1 MSTENISFQ
10 AEVGKILKLVT
21 HSLYKDKKIFLRE
34 LISNAS
40 DACDKLRYSALTN
53 SKLLDSDTELKVSIK
68 TDKINSQII
77 IEDNGIGM
85 TKKEL
90 IDNLGTIAK
99 SGTANFLEK
108 ITEKNSDSSQLIG
121 QFGVGFY
128 SVFMVADKVQ
138 VYSTKAGSKTG
149 WLWASSGAE
158 KFSLSST
165 NESPNRGTK
174 IVISL
179 NSESKEFSTIDALK
193 PIIHKYSD
201 HLNLPIFFND
211 GKNSEQI
218 NTGMALWARQKK
230 DITNEQYIELY
241 RNISNQFDEPF
252 QTIHFQAEGKLS
264 YIGLIYIPST
274 PPFDLFMPDTRHKL
288 KLHVKRV
295 FISDDIEELVPNY
308 LRFLYGIIDSED
320 LALNVSRET
329 LQFNPMISRI
339 NKRIVNQI
347 LKELSKIAEKEPDK
361 YQTFWKNFGPVL
373 KEGIYTDSDQR
384 DKILNLARF
393 SSLNNTKSISLH
405 QYVAKMPKKQKH
417 IYYLSGQDIEELKN
431 SPHLE
436 SLKINKMDVILMT
449 DPVDEVWIPVASQFE
464 DFTFKSVTHGDI
476 GLPSKNKKT
485 QEGNED
491 DVTELIEWLKEKL
504 IEDVKDVRISSR
516 LSDSPA
522 CIISDD
528 GDLDINIAN
537 MLRERGQL
545 NQEFQRVLE
554 INPSHELIQKM
565 QKQIQKKTSKK
576 NIDDM
581 AFLLLD
587 QAKLIEGEKLS
598 NLGNFSKRI
607 VNLMNN
613 AL

>member
-179 NSESKEFSTIDALK
+179 NL
-193 PIIHKYSD
+193 
-201 HLNLPIFFND
+201 
-211 GKNSEQI
+211 
-218 NTGMALWARQKK
+218 
-230 DITNEQYIELY
+230 
-241 RNISNQFDEPF
+241 
-252 QTIHFQAEGKLS
+252 
-264 YIGLIYIPST
+264 
-274 PPFDLFMPDTRHKL
+274 
-288 KLHVKRV
+288 
-295 FISDDIEELVPNY
+295 
-308 LRFLYGIIDSED
+308 
-320 LALNVSRET
+320 
-329 LQFNPMISRI
+329 
-339 NKRIVNQI
+339 
-347 LKELSKIAEKEPDK
+347 
-361 YQTFWKNFGPVL
+361 KNFLP
-373 KEGIYTDSDQR
+373 
-384 DKILNLARF
+384 
-393 SSLNNTKSISLH
+393 
-405 QYVAKMPKKQKH
+405 
-417 IYYLSGQDIEELKN
+417 
-431 SPHLE
+431 
-436 SLKINKMDVILMT
+436 LM
-449 DPVDEVWIPVASQFE
+449 
-464 DFTFKSVTHGDI
+464 
-476 GLPSKNKKT
+476 L
-485 QEGNED
+485 
-491 DVTELIEWLKEKL
+491 
-504 IEDVKDVRISSR
+504 
-516 LSDSPA
+516 
-522 CIISDD
+522 
-528 GDLDINIAN
+528 
-537 MLRERGQL
+537 
-545 NQEFQRVLE
+545 
-554 INPSHELIQKM
+554 
-565 QKQIQKKTSKK
+565 
-576 NIDDM
+576 
-581 AFLLLD
+581 
-587 QAKLIEGEKLS
+587 
-598 NLGNFSKRI
+598 
-607 VNLMNN
+607 
-613 AL
+613 